1 MTNNLLKNI
10 NNAEDNEETQ
20 WITLSDLMTGLMM
33 IFLLIA
39 ITFMLKLESENSEV
53 KQIIVVYDKVKQ
65 DLAKATQI
73 AVVYDKVKQDLH
85 NQLLTE
91 FKNDLPKWQAEITND
106 LTIRF
111 KEPSVLFNTGEYEI
125 KPAFKNILSDFFPRY
140 VLIITKQ
147 DYKDSIQEIRIEG
160 HTSSAWQGSTDADD
174 AYYKNMALSQSR
186 TRSTLSF
193 CMSLMTKDRDWLKS
207 HITANG
213 LSSSHLINN
222 SDGSENPA
230 LSQRVEFRI
239 LTNAEAKIA
248 NILENIR

>member
-65 DLAKATQI
+65 DLAKA
-73 AVVYDKVKQDLH
+73 
-85 NQLLTE
+85 
-91 FKNDLPKWQAEITND
+91 ND